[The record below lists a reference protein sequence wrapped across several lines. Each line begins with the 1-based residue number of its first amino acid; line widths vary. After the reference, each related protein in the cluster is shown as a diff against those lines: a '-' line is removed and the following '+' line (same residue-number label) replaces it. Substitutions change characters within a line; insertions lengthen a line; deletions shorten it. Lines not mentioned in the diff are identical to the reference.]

1 MDVTKKIESL
11 LSPEDL
17 KTFEEGVESVIAAR
31 VEKEVTSRME
41 VLEADMKKKYD
52 LISEKYVEQKLASEL
67 TKKSAEL
74 VSESDKKLVALEKKL
89 VSRLGSFLDRVVVE
103 GISDEILERVAINE
117 VALPVVDKIRAV
129 FAESFIEITPDSQ
142 KKLDE
147 AAAKADK
154 AEKML
159 SESIAKNMELE
170 ERLEKSAV
178 FIMISEKTQGL
189 APSQKKAVV
198 EEFKGSSFDEV
209 ETKIDGFVKLIKESA
224 EKKEPEAVTE
234 SVAPKAPRKLPKKKI
249 DEVSAPDGLSEK
261 KVIVETAEEPV
272 TTILDLASN
281 YME

>member
-17 KTFEEGVESVIAAR
+17 KTFEEGVESVIATRA
-31 VEKEVTSRME
+31 EKEVASRMA

-52 LISEKYVEQKLASEL
+52 TISEQYVEKKLESEIA
-67 TKKSAEL
+67 KKSAEL
-74 VSESDKKLVALEKKL
+74 VEESNKKLVALEKKL

-103 GISDEILERVAINE
+103 SISDEILEKVAINE
-117 VALPVVDKIRAV
+117 VALPVVDKIRKV
-129 FAESFIEITPDSQ
+129 FSENFIQIDSNTQ
-142 KKLDE
+142 KKIDE

-189 APSQKKAVV
+189 TASQKKAVV
-198 EEFKGSSFDEV
+198 EQFKGSSFDEV
-209 ETKIDGFVKLIKESA
+209 EPKIDDYVKLIKEST
-224 EKKEPEAVTE
+224 EKTTE
-234 SVAPKAPRKLPKKKI
+234 MAPVAQVKPAKKVLKKKI
-249 DEVSAPDGLSEK
+249 DEVAAPDGLSQK
-261 KVIVETAEEPV
+261 KVIVEAVEEQPS
-272 TTILDLASN
+272 TILDLASN

>member
-17 KTFEEGVESVIAAR
+17 KTFEEGVESVIATR
-31 VEKEVTSRME
+31 VEKEVASRMA

-52 LISEKYVEQKLASEL
+52 TISEQYVEKKLESEIA
-67 TKKSAEL
+67 KKSAEL
-74 VSESDKKLVALEKKL
+74 VEESNKKLVALEKKL

-103 GISDEILERVAINE
+103 SISDEILEKVAINE
-117 VALPVVDKIRAV
+117 VALPIVDKIRKV
-129 FAESFIEITPDSQ
+129 FAENFVQIDSDTQ
-142 KKLDE
+142 KKIDE
-147 AAAKADK
+147 AVAKADK

-189 APSQKKAVV
+189 TPSQKKAVV

-209 ETKIDGFVKLIKESA
+209 EPKIDGFVKLVKEST
-224 EKKEPEAVTE
+224 EKTSDQAP
-234 SVAPKAPRKLPKKKI
+234 VAQVKPAKKVLKKKI
-249 DEVSAPDGLSEK
+249 DEVAAPDGLPEK
-261 KVIVETAEEPV
+261 KVIVEDTEEPV
-272 TTILDLASN
+272 ATVIDLASN